1 MKKIKE
7 EIQKLSKKYF
17 AEIVEYRR
25 FLHQCPELFFQEYE
39 TAEFIASKLTE
50 FNIPFTKGVAK
61 TGIVG
66 LIEGKD
72 PYSKVVMLRADIDAL
87 PLVEENDL
95 YYKSKNIGVMHACG
109 HDVHTASLLGTLK
122 ILNNIK
128 DKFHGSIKFIFQPS
142 EEKFPGGAMAMINE
156 GILEN
161 PRVENAFG
169 QHVFPELEVG
179 KIGIKAGE
187 YMASTDEIVLRIKG
201 KGGHG
206 AIPHAT
212 IDPVLIA
219 SHIIV
224 ALQQITSRYAVHDMP
239 TVLSFGKIIA
249 NGSYNIIP
257 DEVYIEGTF
266 RTFDD
271 KWRFK
276 AHHRIAEMAKA
287 IAKGMGG
294 DCDVD
299 ISVGYPALV
308 NDEIVSLNTK
318 KYAIEYLGKDNVVD
332 LDVRMTA
339 EDFAYFTERIPS
351 CFYRLGV
358 KNEEKGIV
366 SNLHTPTFNVD
377 EACLETGMGLMTWL
391 AVNEL
396 GDK

>member
-17 AEIVEYRR
+17 AEIVESRR
-25 FLHQCPELFFQEYE
+25 FLHQCPELFFQEYK
-39 TAEFIASKLTE
+39 TAEFIASKLSE
-50 FNIPFTKGVAK
+50 FNIPFKKGIAK
-61 TGIVG
+61 TGIAG

-72 PYSKVVMLRADIDAL
+72 PNSKVVLLRADIDAL
-87 PLVEENDL
+87 PLVEANNVD
-95 YYKSKNIGVMHACG
+95 YKSKNIGVMHACG

-122 ILNNIK
+122 ILNKIK
-128 DKFHGSIKFIFQPS
+128 DNFHGSIKFIFQPS

-156 GILEN
+156 GVLEN
-161 PRVENAFG
+161 PRVDNAFG
-169 QHVFPELEVG
+169 QHVFPELEIG

-224 ALQQITSRYAVHDMP
+224 ALQQITSRHAVHDMP
-239 TVLSFGKIIA
+239 TVLSFGKMIA

-257 DEVYIEGTF
+257 NEVYIEGTF
-266 RTFDD
+266 RTFDE
-271 KWRFK
+271 KWRYK
-276 AHHRIAEMAKA
+276 AHHRITEIAKA

-294 DCDVD
+294 LCDVE
-299 ISVGYPALV
+299 IAVGYPALV
-308 NDEIVSLNTK
+308 NDELTSKNTK
-318 KYAIEYLGKDNVVD
+318 KHAIEYLGKHNVVD
-332 LDVRMTA
+332 LGVRMTA
-339 EDFAYFTERIPS
+339 EDFSYFSDRIPS

-358 KNEEKGIV
+358 KNEEKGII

-377 EACLETGMGLMTWL
+377 EDCLETGMGLMAWI

-396 GDK
+396 KNK

>member
-17 AEIVEYRR
+17 SEIVDYRR
-25 FLHQCPELFFQEYE
+25 SLHKCPELFFQEYK
-39 TAEFIASKLTE
+39 TAEFIASKLSE
-50 FNIPFTKGVAK
+50 FQIPFIKGIAK

-66 LIEGKD
+66 LIKGKNPD
-72 PYSKVVMLRADIDAL
+72 SKVVLLRADIDAL
-87 PLVEENDL
+87 PLTEENHID
-95 YYKSKNIGVMHACG
+95 YKSENLGVMHACG

-122 ILNNIK
+122 ILNKIK
-128 DKFHGSIKFIFQPS
+128 DKFDGSIKFIFQPS
-142 EEKFPGGAMAMINE
+142 EEKFPGGAIAMIND

-161 PRVENAFG
+161 PRPDNVFG

-179 KIGIKAGE
+179 KIGIKSGQ
-187 YMASTDEIVLRIKG
+187 YMASSDEIILRIKG

-212 IDPVLIA
+212 IDPIIIA
-219 SHIIV
+219 SHILL
-224 ALQQITSRYAVHDMP
+224 ALQQISSRYAAHDMP

-249 NGSYNIIP
+249 NGSFNIIP

-266 RTFDD
+266 RTFDEN
-271 KWRFK
+271 WRYK
-276 AHHRIAEMAKA
+276 AHQRIKEIAKA

-294 DCDVD
+294 SCDVD
-299 ISVGYPALV
+299 IAVGYPALV
-308 NDEIVSLNTK
+308 NDELTSKNTK
-318 KYAIEYLGKDNVVD
+318 KYATEYLGKHNVVD

-339 EDFAYFTERIPS
+339 EDFAYFAERIPS

-358 KNEEKGIV
+358 KNEEKGIT

-377 EACLETGMGLMTWL
+377 ENCLETGMGLMAWI

-396 GDK
+396 KNN